1 MKRLALVTV
10 LLYVAT
16 LLLLALPVGF
26 AAFAERWHDI
36 SQITNGFFKEPLAWM
51 WLGIWAV
58 GFGLIQAALL
68 VVPVRLADE
77 RPVGRRH
84 IFWPIAA
91 VILLAGLLIFAAVA
105 AVLET
110 LENTTCDNK
119 GWFIFPYVGVG
130 ILWLIWTFLF
140 GFYTGNRPPR
150 QFMARLV
157 RWLVAGSILEFLIAI
172 PAHVLARCRNYCCAG
187 FGTFWGLAV
196 GISVLLIAFG
206 PAAFM
211 LFARRYASIK
221 SSSSASPTDENLSG
235 N

>member
-10 LLYVAT
+10 LLYVA
-16 LLLLALPVGF
+16 LLFLLAVPVIML
-26 AAFAERWHDI
+26 AFVGWDWESLRRDVI
-36 SQITNGFFKEPLAWM
+36 QEPGVWVGV
-51 WLGIWAV
+51 GIWAV

-91 VILLAGLLIFAAVA
+91 AILLAGFLIFAAIATVW
-105 AVLET
+105 ET
-110 LENTTCDNK
+110 LENTKCDNK
-119 GWFIFPYVGVG
+119 GWFFYPCIFIGL
-130 ILWLIWTFLF
+130 LWLIWTFLF

-157 RWLVAGSILEFLIAI
+157 RWLVAGSILEFLIAV